1 MKKKS
6 ISFKDLTKRELE
18 CIKDLYVQEK
28 VGSMSNEELKEFA
41 KDNINHQIT
50 QTIGDEE
57 EKEAWREIT
66 NFFGDSIDELVK
78 KIKKKYESYPESIA
92 LEQNDYEKRLELL
105 KNNQIEDEKTDM
117 W

>member
-6 ISFKDLTKRELE
+6 ISYKDLTKRELE
-18 CIKDLYVQEK
+18 CMKELYVQEK

-66 NFFGDSIDELVK
+66 NFFGDSMDELVK
-78 KIKKKYESYPESIA
+78 KIKKKYELYPESIA

-105 KNNQIEDEKTDM
+105 ENNQIEDKKTDM